1 MAQGTG
7 RSRGG
12 RGRKVHA
19 AADHRGR
26 ALRIE
31 ITGAQTHDSKAFG
44 AFIGWKKQPAVIVDD
59 KAYGSKAI
67 RQAIAEE
74 GALAVI
80 PSRSNAGI
88 HIPHDPDIHAQR
100 NLVEWFFCRMK
111 DMRRLT
117 TGYEKLKRNFLSMV
131 HIFAIRCWLNRAHTL
146 AEVLQQQAATF
157 IMDVIGVTVNS
168 GADGDHRFEG
178 FGPPCRHLQAVKATL
193 GNTHHANISVV
204 PGLCRRLGN
213 HLAGILQFLRQ
224 IFIFQQAFRLTTAAH
239 VCADTGI
246 VMAGHLGMG
255 ELIAD
260 NRTVAFAIGQM
271 LQNHRHRM
279 GPPRSPASRPSPK
292 GGSHRAFQ
300 CPNPRAR

>member
-1 MAQGTG
+1 MRQQAQKGELAQGTG

-26 ALRIE
+26 PLRIE

-44 AFIGWKKQPAVIVDD
+44 AFIGWKKQPAAIVAD

-111 DMRRLT
+111 DMQRLT

-146 AEVLQQQAATF
+146 KRFVF
-157 IMDVIGVTVNS
+157 DVN
-168 GADGDHRFEG
+168 RF
-178 FGPPCRHLQAVKATL
+178 
-193 GNTHHANISVV
+193 
-204 PGLCRRLGN
+204 
-213 HLAGILQFLRQ
+213 GI
-224 IFIFQQAFRLTTAAH
+224 H
-239 VCADTGI
+239 
-246 VMAGHLGMG
+246 MA
-255 ELIAD
+255 
-260 NRTVAFAIGQM
+260 
-271 LQNHRHRM
+271 
-279 GPPRSPASRPSPK
+279 
-292 GGSHRAFQ
+292 
-300 CPNPRAR
+300 